1 MTDCIFC
8 KIVAGELP
16 STSVWEDDD
25 YYAFFDIFPN
35 CKGQTLVI
43 PKKHYDSQLFE
54 MSDDAYSD
62 LLVAAKKVANLLK
75 KSFEV
80 QRVWMIMEWMW
91 VDHVHIKL
99 YPMHWLNDTW
109 KPIKEAKTQFFYEYP
124 GYLTTKAWDMLSQ
137 EALLELKNTLK
148 K

>member
-80 QRVWMIMEWMW
+80 QRV
-91 VDHVHIKL
+91 
-99 YPMHWLNDTW
+99 
-109 KPIKEAKTQFFYEYP
+109 
-124 GYLTTKAWDMLSQ
+124 
-137 EALLELKNTLK
+137 
-148 K
+148 